1 MVKLSEV
8 RVCLAVVNVPGS
20 PVVLVIGGHVFRHVT
35 RLGASVW
42 RVAAENARDT
52 RIPINIEHGNMLNYL
67 SSINYQIFFGEI
79 LTKICLHTYFYI
91 RCLFVFVRLANNLHD
106 KFVFCLCPLCSR
118 VGEIYLLVCDELMAN
133 TWRGNENVIHVTRAL
148 WGEVIITN

>member
-35 RLGASVW
+35 RLGARVW

-52 RIPINIEHGNMLNYL
+52 RIPINIEHGNMLYNIL
-67 SSINYQIFFGEI
+67 NQLPNIGEI

-106 KFVFCLCPLCSR
+106 KFVFCLCPLCSG

-133 TWRGNENVIHVTRAL
+133 TWRGNENVIHVTRAP